1 MTKTKTKKKKATKEA
16 NSSKTPSDRSIA
28 TEVRSALRSDS
39 RVSSGACKVSVK
51 SGRATLEGRVSTYR
65 RKKDILDI
73 VEQIKGV
80 KAINDKIKVKPASK
94 AADDDLRG
102 EVLKALRSDPDIP
115 ANNISAVVKKGVVT
129 LSGYVPSTP
138 QWERAREA
146 ALSVN
151 GILDVKNLLLV
162 DPKIV
167 RSDTE
172 ISKDIVRMLYSLDG
186 IDVSSVEIAVVA
198 GQVVLSGKID
208 SLVSAKRAVKA
219 AAGIRSVKQV
229 VNKLKV
235 K

>member
-1 MTKTKTKKKKATKEA
+1 MATTKEKTTAKKASEEPT
-16 NSSKTPSDRSIA
+16 DRSIA

-39 RVSSGACKVSVK
+39 RVSSGSCKVSVK
-51 SGRATLEGRVSTYR
+51 NGRVILEGRVSTYR

-73 VEQIKGV
+73 AEQIKGV
-80 KAINDKIKVKPASK
+80 KAIDDKVKVKPASK
-94 AADDDLRG
+94 AADDDLRE
-102 EVLKALRSDPDIP
+102 EVLKALKSDPDIP
-115 ANNISAVVKKGVVT
+115 ANNISAVVKKGIVT

-138 QWERAREA
+138 QWEHAKEA

-172 ISKDIVRMLYSLDG
+172 IAKDIVRMLHSLDG
-186 IDVSSVEIAVVA
+186 LDIASVGVSVVA
-198 GQVVLSGKID
+198 GQVILSGKID
-208 SLVSAKRAVKA
+208 SLFSARRAVKA
-219 AAGIRSVKQV
+219 ASGIRSVKQV

>member
-1 MTKTKTKKKKATKEA
+1 MANTSTKKSTTAKKNKSNDA
-16 NSSKTPSDRSIA
+16 PSDRSIA

-51 SGRATLEGRVSTYR
+51 NGRATLEGRVATYR

-80 KAINDKIKVKPASK
+80 KAIDDKIKVKPASK
-94 AADDDLRG
+94 AADDDLRE
-102 EVLKALRSDPDIP
+102 EVLKALKSDPDIP

-138 QWERAREA
+138 QWDHVREA

-186 IDVSSVEIAVVA
+186 LDVSSVEISVV
-198 GQVVLSGKID
+198 GGKVVLSGKID
-208 SLVSAKRAVKA
+208 SLVAAKRVVNA

-229 VNKLKV
+229 VSKLKV

>member
-1 MTKTKTKKKKATKEA
+1 MAKSKESKREATTVD
-16 NSSKTPSDRSIA
+16 TPSDRSIA
-28 TEVRSALRSDS
+28 TEIRSALRSDS
-39 RVSSGACKVSVK
+39 RVSTGSCKVSVAN
-51 SGRATLEGRVSTYR
+51 GRVLLEGRVSTYR

-80 KAINDKIKVKPASK
+80 RAIEDKIKVKPASK
-94 AADDDLRG
+94 AADDELRKQ
-102 EVLKALRSDPDIP
+102 VLKALKADPDIP
-115 ANNISAVVKKGVVT
+115 ANNISVVVKKGIVT

-138 QWERAREA
+138 QWEHVKDA

-172 ISKDIVRMLYSLDG
+172 IAKDIVRMFHSLDG
-186 IDVSSVEIAVVA
+186 LDVSSVGVSVVG

-208 SLVSAKRAVKA
+208 SLFSARRAVKA

-229 VNKLKV
+229 VSKLKV